1 MAIFNNNNY
10 IVLLKTLLPRI
21 PMILKT
27 LVLNRL
33 HLSSASAKQD
43 SRTELTVAII
53 RSLINYSTPLSI
65 GKQQRRSMRDQGIKG
80 PMWVSKV
87 CLPAPEDE
95 SEDVK
100 VAVIEAINAL
110 KVSGEEDFEI
120 PQVVPVEAEWTG
132 YRRSISRD
140 VDKGT
145 DSLPDDMSEEEKYW
159 ELKKDSPAN
168 MVILYFHG
176 GAFFLMDP
184 STHRVPV
191 SYLSKLTGAPVL
203 SVRYRLAPQHPF
215 PAALLDAL
223 VAYLSL
229 IAPPPGSLHAPV
241 PPEKIVLAGDSSG
254 GNLCLSLLQTLLT
267 LRRINAPTVLFHGK
281 EVSIQLPAG
290 VATVSP
296 WCDVTRSLPS
306 VHANAMLD
314 YIPPPHDAY
323 GHRSA
328 AGDHHPPYPPLPMQP
343 DNIWPCSPPRVDL
356 YSNASAV
363 AHPLVSPL
371 AARKELWENAP
382 PVFIAMG
389 EESLSD
395 EGLITA
401 RKVHQAGGAVAVE
414 QFEGM
419 PHCFALLMLGAPAAR
434 RCFRGWATF
443 CRDAVARQVDRIRTG
458 HVSFIKRK
466 LLSTIQIPFDEVHPL
481 RDDEVEMLMQE
492 NMKRRVEGEKAL
504 RDQWRQRAKL

>member
-1 MAIFNNNNY
+1 
-10 IVLLKTLLPRI
+10 
-21 PMILKT
+21 
-27 LVLNRL
+27 
-33 HLSSASAKQD
+33 
-43 SRTELTVAII
+43 
-53 RSLINYSTPLSI
+53 
-65 GKQQRRSMRDQGIKG
+65 
-80 PMWVSKV
+80 
-87 CLPAPEDE
+87 
-95 SEDVK
+95 
-100 VAVIEAINAL
+100 
-110 KVSGEEDFEI
+110 
-120 PQVVPVEAEWTG
+120 
-132 YRRSISRD
+132 
-140 VDKGT
+140 
-145 DSLPDDMSEEEKYW
+145 
-159 ELKKDSPAN
+159 
-168 MVILYFHG
+168 
-176 GAFFLMDP
+176 MDP

-229 IAPPPGSLHAPV
+229 IAPLPGSLHAPV
-241 PPEKIVLAGDSSG
+241 PPEKIVLAGDSAG

-267 LRRINAPTVLFHGK
+267 LRRIAPTVRFHDQ
-281 EVSIQLPAG
+281 EVSIELPAG

-314 YIPPPHDAY
+314 YIAPPPQRSD
-323 GHRSA
+323 GHA
-328 AGDHHPPYPPLPMQP
+328 LYPPLPMHP

-371 AARKELWENAP
+371 AARKELWERAP
-382 PVFIAMG
+382 PIFIAMG

-401 RKVHQAGGAVAVE
+401 RKVHQAGGTIAVE

-419 PHCFALLMLGAPAAR
+419 PHCFALIMLGTLASR
-434 RCFRGWATF
+434 RCFQSWARF
-443 CRDAVARQVDRIRTG
+443 CCDAVARQVDRTEYVRFT
-458 HVSFIKRK
+458 KRK
-466 LLSTIQIPFDEVHPL
+466 LSTIQIPFAEIHPL
-481 RDDEVEMLMQE
+481 RDEEVEKLMQE

-504 RDQWRQRAKL
+504 QDQWRQRAKL